1 MLGLPVV
8 VVKRENA
15 LRFSLLRETEK
26 VANVIAVVC
35 HVFIVTIGHG
45 SLKEFWPMVAGCVQR
60 TAGSSFI

>member
-26 VANVIAVVC
+26 VANVIAVLC
-35 HVFIVTIGHG
+35 HVFIVAIGHLVVG
-45 SLKEFWPMVAGCVQR
+45 WVLR